1 MREDLLHAMEAVRDR
16 TLALVGHLS
25 PADLERQVDPLMSPL
40 VWDLAHIA
48 AYEDL
53 WLVHRFAGAPLL
65 RPDLAAR
72 YDAFET
78 PRAVRGEME
87 LLDTAGARDYLGAVR
102 ERALVT
108 LDGRPPDPV
117 LHEMVIRHELQHT
130 ETMRQAMELGGLLP
144 PGEPALRPLP
154 PDGGADWVTIP
165 AGPFRMG
172 ARGDRFAYDNERGA
186 HDVALPA
193 FRIAR
198 RPVRNGTWMHFVEG
212 GGYVRRE
219 WWSDEGWAWKEEYDI
234 THHRGV
240 AAGHPDAPACHVS
253 WFEADAF
260 ARAHGARLP
269 TEAEWEKAAT
279 WDQGPTHP
287 TPTPPGATHPGPTH
301 PGPARPA
308 PDPIDSASGA
318 LEGTGQVW
326 EWTASTFGGYPGF
339 VAHPYPQYS
348 EVFFGDEYRVL
359 RGGSWA
365 THPRVA
371 TPTFRNW
378 DLPQRRQIFAGVR
391 LATEA

>member
-1 MREDLLHAMEAVRDR
+1 MRAEIVDAMEQVRRR
-16 TLALVGHLS
+16 TLDLVGHLS
-25 PADLERQVDPLMSPL
+25 PAQLERQVDPIMSPL

-53 WLVHRFAGAPLL
+53 WLVHRFAGQPLL

-78 PRAVRGEME
+78 PRDLRGEIE
-87 LLDTAGARDYLGAVR
+87 ILDTAGAHAYLVDVR
-102 ERALVT
+102 ERALGSMN
-108 LDGRPPDPV
+108 GRGPDPV
-117 LHEMVIRHELQHT
+117 VHEMVIRHELQHT
-130 ETMRQAMELGGLLP
+130 ETMRQAMELGGLLR
-144 PGEPALRPLP
+144 PGDPALRTL
-154 PDGGADWVTIP
+154 DGTTDDEWVTVP

-172 ARGDRFAYDNERGA
+172 ARDGVFAYDNERPA
-186 HDVALPA
+186 YDVDVPA

-198 RPVRNGTWMHFVEG
+198 RPATNGTWMRFVEG
-212 GGYVRRE
+212 GGYERRE

-234 THHRGV
+234 THPADV

-260 ARAHGARLP
+260 ARARGARLP

-279 WDQGPTHP
+279 WDQGNGGA
-287 TPTPPGATHPGPTH
+287 PGV
-301 PGPARPA
+301 
-308 PDPIDSASGA
+308 IDGV
-318 LEGTGQVW
+318 GRVW
-326 EWTASTFGGYPGF
+326 EWTTSTFAGYPGF
-339 VAHPYPQYS
+339 VAYPYREYS
-348 EVFFGDEYRVL
+348 EVFFGDGYRVL

-365 THPRVA
+365 TAARVA